1 MKGKQLGFFEEEIPE
16 TEYKLEQSNEPN
28 CYKCGLYRKVNSPKM
43 KYTGEGKLNCLIIAE
58 APGSFED
65 KKGTQLIGQ
74 AGDKLREELK
84 SLGLDLDRD
93 FWKTNSLA
101 CRPFLKTNT
110 GTKNRPPTRAEL
122 TYCKPLVN
130 KVIKELNPQFIWLL
144 GGKAIE
150 SFWMGEFKIL
160 TATRWRGLCIPD
172 RKTNAYIL
180 PMFHPSY
187 IIRNDKDLNLISTW
201 ERDLKNAVD
210 CLKKKP
216 FKFEDENKEV
226 ECLYDFDTVCNLLD
240 GILETEIEYLTFDYE
255 TTGLKPYVKGH
266 KIVSISLDFEN
277 TAYSFPFDY
286 KDHWSKIEFRQIRK
300 RWRKILTNP
309 NIGKIAQNIKF
320 EDVWTSQLLN
330 VNVKSWM
337 WDTMLASHVLD
348 NRSSYTGL
356 KFQSYINFGIYPYD
370 KEIRKFLKAKT
381 ANSFNKVEEAPLDKL
396 LHYGGLDSLL
406 TSKLFYKQVKEFE
419 SRGRNLAEA
428 YNLLH
433 DGTLALSKV
442 EQNGICVNEEYY
454 NSLSNKE
461 NTGKLDIKIAE
472 LEKDLNEGKEA
483 KRFLKETG
491 RKLNKDSS
499 KDLGEL
505 LYDVLKLPPIL
516 TGKGNY
522 STDKDALLKVNSPFV
537 ENLLA
542 YRKLEKVRGTYIKQF
557 TREMYNGKIHP
568 FFSLNIPISYRSSSS
583 EPNFQNIPVRD
594 EEAKRYTRS
603 GIIPSKGNKILESD
617 FSGLEVAS
625 STCYNKDKNLIKYVT
640 DESTDMHRDTAADL
654 WKLKKKEV
662 TKDIR
667 FYAKNQWVFPEFY
680 GDWYGSCARN
690 LWDICINFKL
700 NSGETLRQH
709 LKRKGIRN
717 YSAFEE
723 HCKNIERIFWNKRFP
738 EYKQWKKDI
747 NRLYRKQG
755 FIETYSGFQMSGYL
769 TEKQCTNFQPQGT
782 AFHGM
787 LLWTLIELG
796 KEIEKRELITKTIGQ
811 IHDSIIND
819 LYPPEEE
826 EIIYLI
832 NDIGTKRIREEFDW
846 IIVPLKID
854 HEITEI
860 DRSWY
865 EKRDYNIPF

>member
-1 MKGKQLGFFEEEIPE
+1 MKKNKQLGFFSEEEIPE
-16 TEYKLEQSNEPN
+16 KEYKLEQSDEPN
-28 CYKCGLYRKVNSPKM
+28 CYKCGLYRKVHSPKM
-43 KYTGEGKLNCLIIAE
+43 KYTGEGKLKCLIIAE
-58 APGSFED
+58 ANGREED
-65 KKGTQLIGQ
+65 QKGMQLIGQ
-74 AGDKLREELK
+74 SGQKIRGELK
-84 SLGLDLDRD
+84 NLGLDLDRD

-101 CRPFLKTNT
+101 CRPFTKTDT

-130 KVIKELNPQFIWLL
+130 KVIKELNPKFIWLL

-150 SFWMGEFKIL
+150 SFWMGEFKTL

-187 IIRNDKDLNLISTW
+187 IIRNDKDLNLLSTW
-201 ERDLKNAVD
+201 KRDLKNAVD

-216 FKFEDENKEV
+216 FEFEDENKEV
-226 ECLYDFDTVCNLLD
+226 ECLYDFDAVCNLLD
-240 GILETEIEYLTFDYE
+240 DIIETEIDYLTFDYE
-255 TTGLKPYVKGH
+255 TTGLKPYVQGH

-277 TAYSFPFDY
+277 ISYSFPFDY
-286 KDHWSKIEFRQIRK
+286 KDHWSKSEFRQIRK
-300 RWRKILTNP
+300 RWHKILKNP
-309 NIGKIAQNIKF
+309 NIGKIAHNIKF
-320 EDVWTSQLLN
+320 EDVWTSQTLN
-330 VNVKSWM
+330 VDVKSWV

-356 KFQSYINFGIYPYD
+356 KFQSYINFGVYPYD
-370 KEIRKFLKAKT
+370 KEIKKFLKAKT

-406 TSKLFYKQVKEFE
+406 TSKLFYKQIKDFE
-419 SRGRNLAEA
+419 ARGRNLVDA
-428 YNLLH
+428 YDLLH

-454 NSLSNKE
+454 NSLSNKD
-461 NTGKLDIKIAE
+461 NTGELDKRINK

-491 RKLNKDSS
+491 RKLNKDSN

-505 LYDVLKLPPIL
+505 LYDILKLPQIL
-516 TGKGNY
+516 TDKGNY
-522 STDKDALLKVNSPFV
+522 STDKDALLKVKSPFV
-537 ENLLA
+537 ENLLL

-557 TREMYNGKIHP
+557 MRETYDGTMHP
-568 FFSLNIPISYRSSSS
+568 LANLNIPISYRSSVERPS
-583 EPNFQNIPVRD
+583 FQNIPKRD
-594 EEAKRYTRS
+594 EEAKKYTRS
-603 GIIPSKGNKILESD
+603 GITPSRGNKLLESD
-617 FSGLEVAS
+617 FKGIEVS
-625 STCYNKDKNLIKYVT
+625 ISPCYNKDKNLIEYIT

-662 TKDIR
+662 TKNIR
-667 FYAKNQWVFPEFY
+667 FYTKNQWVFPEFY
-680 GDWYGSCARN
+680 GDWFGSCAKN
-690 LWDICINFKL
+690 LWDICIDFKL
-700 NSGETLRQH
+700 ESGETLKQH

-717 YSAFEE
+717 YTAFKN
-723 HCKNIERIFWNKRFP
+723 HCKKAEDIFWNKRFP

-755 FIETYSGFQMSGYL
+755 FIETYLGFVFSGYL
-769 TEKQCTNFQPQGT
+769 TNNDCTSYQIQGT
-782 AFHGM
+782 AFHC
-787 LLWTLIELG
+787 LLWTLIELM
-796 KEIEKRELITKTIGQ
+796 KEIEKRKLKTRIIGQ

-832 NDIGTKRIREEFDW
+832 DDIGTKRIRKEFDW

-860 DRSWY
+860 DGSWY
-865 EKRDYNIPF
+865 EKEDYKK